1 MIILSQPYKILR
13 GVDYMGK
20 QKVATERVS
29 MNLPISIIEKVND
42 YANSLGINV
51 TSAYIVLLNQA
62 LDQKEAL
69 KQMPLLQTL
78 LTEAQNLQKSIEEK
92 EGGKKD

>member
-1 MIILSQPYKILR
+1 M
-13 GVDYMGK
+13 
-20 QKVATERVS
+20 
-29 MNLPISIIEKVND
+29 ND